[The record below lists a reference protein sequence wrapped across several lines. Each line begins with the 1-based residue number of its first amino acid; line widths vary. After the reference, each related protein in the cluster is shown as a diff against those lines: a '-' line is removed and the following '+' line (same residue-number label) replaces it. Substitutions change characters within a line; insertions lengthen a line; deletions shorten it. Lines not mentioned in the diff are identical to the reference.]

1 MTREDKN
8 MDTQDFSLEFYNEA
22 PLLEELELELAAEAD
37 RRLRELAE
45 GHTDIIDASVSV
57 EELTGEETPHRYQ
70 VRVVVYMRPDNVVA
84 VEKQETVEGA
94 LKGALSAVEREVREH
109 RQKLRQRWKQP

>member
-1 MTREDKN
+1 MDAED
-8 MDTQDFSLEFYNEA
+8 FRLEFYNEA
-22 PLLEELELELAAEAD
+22 PLSEELELELAAEAD

-45 GHTDIIDASVSV
+45 GHTDLIDASVSI

-70 VRVVVYMRPDNVVA
+70 VRVVVYMRPENIAV
-84 VEKQETVEGA
+84 VEKQKTVEGA
-94 LKGALSAVEREVREH
+94 LKGALSAVEREVREY

>member
-1 MTREDKN
+1 MTKGEKN
-8 MDTQDFSLEFYNEA
+8 MDSQDFRLEFYNEA
-22 PLLEELELELAAEAD
+22 ALSEELELELAAEAD

-57 EELTGEETPHRYQ
+57 EELTGAETPHRYQ

-84 VEKQETVEGA
+84 VEKQETVKGA
-94 LKGALSAVEREVREH
+94 LKGALSAVERQVREV
-109 RQKLRQRWKQP
+109 RQKLREQWKQP